1 MALRG
6 IGVRSAA
13 VAVLAAGTLAGCGAQ
28 HGLAPVLQ
36 TASGVAAFTL
46 DNTALY
52 VVGVPATGTVTAYR
66 VQDGRQRWRVPDIPG
81 TAGLTSTTAVLSGYP
96 ARCADDED
104 LTFTMLDAST
114 GAARWRHA
122 GTPVAA
128 SADGTRYL
136 LREHGTPSGC
146 TGGTDM
152 RAPDAGDSPA
162 GTPPAPAGSAAA
174 NPADDRLVALD
185 TTTGAASWTRPLD
198 PSTVV
203 VPIAADSGSP
213 AGMVTGSGVTTVSG
227 LVTLAP
233 DGRWQSLDPATGLP
247 RATVELPAAAT
258 TAGADSPSVRLVS
271 AGRTLVLAA
280 PLAGAGA
287 VVLSGHD
294 PVTLA
299 PQWTVQLPLPSADVV
314 YQPCGNLL
322 CVEGPDSTVAV
333 DPATGTVRWRLDG
346 LVRQAGQRI
355 AVATQVPATDS
366 TRLVD
371 VATGRVTRTLAHSIV
386 VGTAAPAARLV
397 LSRMDG
403 GRTTFSVL
411 DLDTGDLREVG
422 DATGRYDSCQ
432 ADTGYLACRVT
443 DSAAIHLWR
452 IR

>member
-6 IGVRSAA
+6 IGVRGAA
-13 VAVLAAGTLAGCGAQ
+13 VAALAVGTLAGCGTQ

-52 VVGVPATGTVTAYR
+52 VAGVPATGTVTAYR
-66 VQDGRQRWRVPDIPG
+66 LQDGRQSWRVPDIPG
-81 TAGLTSTTAVLSGYP
+81 TAGLTSTTAVLSSYP

-122 GTPVAA
+122 GTPIAA
-128 SADGTRYL
+128 SADGARYL
-136 LREHGTPSGC
+136 LREHGAPPGC

-152 RAPDAGDSPA
+152 RAP
-162 GTPPAPAGSAAA
+162 AGSAAG

-185 TTTGAASWTRPLD
+185 TTTGAAGWTRSLN

-213 AGMVTGSGVTTVSG
+213 AGMVTGSGLATVSG

-233 DGRWQSLDPATGLP
+233 DGGWQSLDPATGLP
-247 RATVELPAAAT
+247 RTTVQLPAAAT
-258 TAGADSPSVRLVS
+258 TAGTESPSVRLVS
-271 AGRTLVLAA
+271 VGRMLVLAA
-280 PLAGAGA
+280 PLPGVSA

-299 PQWTVQLPLPSADVV
+299 PRWTVQLPLPSADVV

-322 CVEGPDSTVAV
+322 CVEGPDSTAAL

-355 AVATQVPATDS
+355 AVATQVPAADS
-366 TRLVD
+366 TRLID
-371 VATGRVTRTLAHSIV
+371 VATGRVTRTLAHSVV

-403 GRTTFSVL
+403 GRTTFSLL
-411 DLDTGDLREVG
+411 DLDTGDLRAVG

-432 ADTGYLACRVT
+432 ADPDYLACRVT